1 MIAMSRRVIM
11 KTLLRKFLC
20 ALVFAGGMLGVS
32 LTAPVQAA
40 TCTIGLGPICV
51 TIGGSASAQT
61 APAPMLVLYDA
72 PPNDQYTNLGKAY
85 AIMLY
90 NLLAHFNATIT
101 LLPVQNYTAGM
112 TEQYTAT
119 FYMGSYYNNPI
130 PAAFLSD
137 VTTTQKTVVWFKY
150 NLWELAWNTAYPFT
164 TRYGITFSSLAGMNA
179 APSASAPNP
188 GFFDTI
194 TYKNQTMTKYYAF
207 NATTGAISADPD
219 IGLTA
224 VADATKATSL
234 VTITNSVTKAT
245 APYVIRSGNFWYFA
259 DMPFS
264 YIGPR
269 DRYLVVCDMLHD
281 ILGTNA
287 PTLHRAL
294 VRLEDVNA
302 TTTVSSMQT
311 LTDYMYGQKIP
322 FSIATIPV
330 YTDPNGVYNGGVAQ
344 TIHMVN
350 ATGLKQ
356 ALNYARARGG
366 HVLMHGYT
374 HQYSNVPN
382 VINAVSANDYEFW
395 FATQNRP
402 VNEDSTQWAA
412 GRLSAGLLELQFNGY
427 FPFAWEAPHYQSS
440 PLAIKAVPTYFK
452 NTYQRVVYY
461 TSDNP
466 QTLAATTPGHDF
478 SVGQF
483 FPYIIQK
490 DYYGQRVIP
499 ENLGN
504 VEYNICSIDPSSCLT
519 YNVTDILTNAN
530 YALVVRDGFASFFF
544 HPFWLEPGLV
554 ATGFP
559 DFQQIITGITALGY
573 TWADASTV
581 Q

>member
-1 MIAMSRRVIM
+1 M

-112 TEQYTAT
+112 TEQYTAI

>member
-1 MIAMSRRVIM
+1 M
-11 KTLLRKFLC
+11 KTPLRQFLC
-20 ALVFAGGMLGVS
+20 ALVFVSGMLGVS
-32 LTAPVQAA
+32 LTGPAQVS
-40 TCTIGLGPICV
+40 TCTVALGPFCMTV
-51 TIGGSASAQT
+51 GGTASAQT
-61 APAPMLVLYDA
+61 APAPVLVLYDA
-72 PPNDQYTNLGKAY
+72 PANDPYTNLGKAY

-90 NLLAHFNATIT
+90 NLLAHFNTTIT
-101 LLPVQNYTAGM
+101 MLPVQSYTAGM
-112 TEQYTAT
+112 TEQYSAT

-137 VTTTQKTVVWFKY
+137 VSTTQKTVVWFKY

-164 TRYGITFSSLAGMNA
+164 SRYGITFSNLAGMNA

-207 NATTGAISADPD
+207 NAATGAIAADPD
-219 IGLTA
+219 IGVTA

-234 VTITNSVTKAT
+234 VTITNSVTQAS

-269 DRYLVVCDMLHD
+269 DRYLVMCDMLHD

-302 TTTVSSMQT
+302 TTTVASMQT
-311 LTDYMYGQKIP
+311 LTDYLYGQKVP

-344 TIHMVN
+344 TIHMIN
-350 ATGLKQ
+350 ATGLRQ
-356 ALNYARARGG
+356 ALNYAQARGG

-374 HQYSNVPN
+374 HQYSNIPN
-382 VINAVSANDYEFW
+382 LINGVSANDFEFW
-395 FATQNRP
+395 LATQNRP

-412 GRLSAGLLELQFNGY
+412 GRLSAGLLELQLNGY
-427 FPFAWEAPHYQSS
+427 TPFAWEAPHYQSS
-440 PLAIKAVPTYFK
+440 PLAIKAVPQYFK

-466 QTLAATTPGHDF
+466 QTLTASTPGHDF

-483 FPYIIQK
+483 FPYIINS

-504 VEYNICSIDPSSCLT
+504 VEYNICSTDPSSCLT
-519 YNVTDILTNAN
+519 YTAQDILTNAN

-544 HPFWLEPGLV
+544 HPFWLEPRVV
-554 ATGFP
+554 ATGFA
-559 DFQQIITGITALGY
+559 DFQQIIAGISGLGF

>member
-1 MIAMSRRVIM
+1 M

-224 VADATKATSL
+224 VADAT
-234 VTITNSVTKAT
+234 
-245 APYVIRSGNFWYFA
+245 
-259 DMPFS
+259 
-264 YIGPR
+264 
-269 DRYLVVCDMLHD
+269 
-281 ILGTNA
+281 
-287 PTLHRAL
+287 
-294 VRLEDVNA
+294 
-302 TTTVSSMQT
+302 
-311 LTDYMYGQKIP
+311 
-322 FSIATIPV
+322 
-330 YTDPNGVYNGGVAQ
+330 
-344 TIHMVN
+344 
-350 ATGLKQ
+350 
-356 ALNYARARGG
+356 
-366 HVLMHGYT
+366 
-374 HQYSNVPN
+374 
-382 VINAVSANDYEFW
+382 
-395 FATQNRP
+395 
-402 VNEDSTQWAA
+402 
-412 GRLSAGLLELQFNGY
+412 
-427 FPFAWEAPHYQSS
+427 
-440 PLAIKAVPTYFK
+440 
-452 NTYQRVVYY
+452 
-461 TSDNP
+461 
-466 QTLAATTPGHDF
+466 
-478 SVGQF
+478 
-483 FPYIIQK
+483 
-490 DYYGQRVIP
+490 
-499 ENLGN
+499 
-504 VEYNICSIDPSSCLT
+504 
-519 YNVTDILTNAN
+519 
-530 YALVVRDGFASFFF
+530 
-544 HPFWLEPGLV
+544 
-554 ATGFP
+554 
-559 DFQQIITGITALGY
+559 
-573 TWADASTV
+573 
-581 Q
+581 

>member
-1 MIAMSRRVIM
+1 M
-11 KTLLRKFLC
+11 KTLFRKFLC
-20 ALVFAGGMLGVS
+20 VVILVGGMLGISVGG
-32 LTAPVQAA
+32 TAQAS
-40 TCTIGLGPICV
+40 TCTIGLGTICV
-51 TIGGSASAQT
+51 TVGGTASAQT
-61 APAPMLVLYDA
+61 TPAPILVLYDA
-72 PPNDQYTNLGKAY
+72 PANDPYTNLGKAY

-90 NLLAHFNATIT
+90 NLLAHFNTTIT
-101 LLPVQNYTAGM
+101 MLPVQNYTAGM
-112 TEQYTAT
+112 TEQYVAT
-119 FYMGSYYNNPI
+119 FYMGSYYANPI

-137 VTTTQKTVVWFKY
+137 VSTTQKTVVWFKY

-164 TRYGITFSSLAGMNA
+164 SRYGINFVGVRGMNA

-188 GFFDTI
+188 GFFDTV
-194 TYKNQTMTKYYAF
+194 TYKSQTMSKYYAF

-219 IGLTA
+219 IGVTS

-234 VTITNSVTKAT
+234 VTITNSVTKET

-269 DRYLVVCDMLHD
+269 DRYLAMCDLLHD

-287 PTLHRAL
+287 ATLHRAL
-294 VRLEDVNA
+294 VRLEDINA
-302 TTTVSSMQT
+302 TNTVTSINT
-311 LTDYMYGQKIP
+311 LTDYLYSKKIP
-322 FSIATIPV
+322 FSLATIPL
-330 YTDPNGVYNGGVAQ
+330 YKDPNGVYNGGVSQ
-344 TIHMVN
+344 TIHLVN
-350 ATGLKQ
+350 ATGLKS
-356 ALNYARARGG
+356 ALNHALARGG
-366 HVLMHGYT
+366 KILMHGYT
-374 HQYSNVPN
+374 HQYSNIPN
-382 VINAVSANDYEFW
+382 LINAVSANDFEFW
-395 FATQNRP
+395 LATQNRP

-412 GRLSAGLLELQFNGY
+412 GRLSSGLLELQLNGY

-440 PLAIKAVPTYFK
+440 PLAIKAVPQYFK

-466 QTLAATTPGHDF
+466 QTLNAATPGHDY

-490 DYYGQRVIP
+490 DYYKQRIIP

-504 VEYNICSIDPSSCLT
+504 VEYNICNIDPSSCLT
-519 YNVTDILTNAN
+519 YTAQDILTNAN

-544 HPFWLEPGLV
+544 HPFWLEPELGTPGY
-554 ATGFP
+554 A
-559 DFQQIITGITALGY
+559 DFQTIITGITSLGY

>member
-1 MIAMSRRVIM
+1 M

-72 PPNDQYTNLGKAY
+72 PPNDQYTNLGKSY

-90 NLLAHFNATIT
+90 NLLAHFNTTIT

-112 TEQYTAT
+112 TEQYTAI

-164 TRYGITFSSLAGMNA
+164 SRYGISFSNLAGMNA

-188 GFFDTI
+188 GFFDTV

-219 IGLTA
+219 IGVTA

-269 DRYLVVCDMLHD
+269 DRYLVICDMLHD

-294 VRLEDVNA
+294 VRLEDINA
-302 TTTVSSMQT
+302 TNTVTSINT
-311 LTDYMYGQKIP
+311 LTDYLYSNKIP
-322 FSIATIPV
+322 FSLATIPL
-330 YTDPNGVYNGGVAQ
+330 YKDPNGVYNGGVAQ
-344 TIHMVN
+344 TIHLVN
-350 ATGLKQ
+350 ATGLKS
-356 ALNYARARGG
+356 ALNHALARGG
-366 HVLMHGYT
+366 EDPDARLHPPVQQHPEPHQRRQRERLRVLVRHAEPARERRFNAMG
-374 HQYSNVPN
+374 SRAIVVGAAGVPAQRLRA
-382 VINAVSANDYEFW
+382 VRLGGAALSVVSASHQGG
-395 FATQNRP
+395 TP
-402 VNEDSTQWAA
+402 VLQDHV
-412 GRLSAGLLELQFNGY
+412 SARGVLHLR
-427 FPFAWEAPHYQSS
+427 QS
-440 PLAIKAVPTYFK
+440 
-452 NTYQRVVYY
+452 
-461 TSDNP
+461 
-466 QTLAATTPGHDF
+466 
-478 SVGQF
+478 
-483 FPYIIQK
+483 
-490 DYYGQRVIP
+490 
-499 ENLGN
+499 
-504 VEYNICSIDPSSCLT
+504 
-519 YNVTDILTNAN
+519 
-530 YALVVRDGFASFFF
+530 
-544 HPFWLEPGLV
+544 
-554 ATGFP
+554 
-559 DFQQIITGITALGY
+559 
-573 TWADASTV
+573 ADAECLDAGS
-581 Q
+581 

>member
-1 MIAMSRRVIM
+1 M

-20 ALVFAGGMLGVS
+20 ALVFAGGLLGVS
-32 LTAPVQAA
+32 LTAPAQAA

-51 TIGGSASAQT
+51 TVGGTTTST
-61 APAPMLVLYDA
+61 PAPMLVLYDA
-72 PPNDQYTNLGKAY
+72 PPNDQYTNLGKSY

-90 NLLAHFNATIT
+90 NLLAHFNTTIT

-112 TEQYTAT
+112 TEQYTAI

-137 VTTTQKTVVWFKY
+137 VSTTQKTVVWFKY

-164 TRYGITFSSLAGMNA
+164 SRYGITFSALAGMNA

-188 GFFDTI
+188 GFYDTI
-194 TYKNQTMTKYYAF
+194 TYKGQTMTKYYAF
-207 NATTGAISADPD
+207 NATTGAIAADPD
-219 IGLTA
+219 IGVTA
-224 VADATKATSL
+224 VADATKATTL
-234 VTITNSVTKAT
+234 LTISNSASPTTKPPV
-245 APYVIRSGNFWYFA
+245 PYVIRSGNFWYFA

-269 DRYLVVCDMLHD
+269 DRYLVMCDMLHD

-302 TTTVSSMQT
+302 TTTVASMQQ
-311 LTDYMYGQKIP
+311 LTDYLYGLKIP

-356 ALNYARARGG
+356 ALNYAKVRGG
-366 HVLMHGYT
+366 HILMHGYT
-374 HQYSNVPN
+374 HQYSNIPN
-382 VINAVSANDYEFW
+382 LINAVSANDYEFW
-395 FATQNRP
+395 LATQNRP

-412 GRLSAGLLELQFNGY
+412 GRLSAGLLELQLNGY

-440 PLAIKAVPTYFK
+440 PLAIKAVPKYFK

-466 QTLAATTPGHDF
+466 QTLNATTPGHDF

-490 DYYGQRVIP
+490 DYYNQRVIP

-519 YNVTDILTNAN
+519 YNVSDILTNAN

-559 DFQQIITGITALGY
+559 DFQQIITGITSLGF
-573 TWADASTV
+573 TWADASTA